1 MKKKSE
7 IKFDILLNIIA
18 SSLITITNQLVI
30 YPLLAKNYS
39 NDSYGNLLTIIG
51 IVNMVGV
58 SFGAALNNTI
68 LINQEKNIKIIIKK
82 YYVVYVIS
90 ATLIIYSLIILLK
103 ISVSVSQLIIIILT
117 SIFVMSRGI
126 LNVNY
131 RIQLK
136 YKKQLLSNIF
146 YCLAMLIALFL
157 FIKFKFNA
165 ILIYFIAEFT
175 NTIYIAIDSRNIR
188 GSYMQSVPSSNDT
201 SRIKSQV
208 NNFTITG
215 LLSNLMIY
223 LDRLIIYPMLGP
235 ENVSIYTI
243 ASVFGKTISAITV
256 PISSVILSYIS
267 KSKKIDN
274 GKVRKTIHYD
284 FLIILFTFIIAIF
297 ASPVLTEYFYPKYSD
312 EANKYYIIITIAIM
326 LNVYSNLIQPYF
338 IKLCTIKKLTII
350 QVVQIVI
357 YFVFSLSL
365 GNRLNLYYFS
375 YISLF
380 SNGAKAIYLYL
391 NILNETRAK
400 SYENT

>member
-103 ISVSVSQLIIIILT
+103 ISVSVSRLIIIILT

-243 ASVFGKTISAITV
+243 ASVFGKTISAIAV

-267 KSKKIDN
+267 KSKK
-274 GKVRKTIHYD
+274 
-284 FLIILFTFIIAIF
+284 LI
-297 ASPVLTEYFYPKYSD
+297 
-312 EANKYYIIITIAIM
+312 M
-326 LNVYSNLIQPYF
+326 
-338 IKLCTIKKLTII
+338 
-350 QVVQIVI
+350 
-357 YFVFSLSL
+357 
-365 GNRLNLYYFS
+365 GR
-375 YISLF
+375 
-380 SNGAKAIYLYL
+380 
-391 NILNETRAK
+391 
-400 SYENT
+400 